1 MHPNATAYQT
11 AAEAKDV
18 DAILMLMADSIRM
31 HSPTK
36 LKPFEGKD
44 IVRFL
49 FGQLM
54 SVLEDF
60 RFVRAESGGDNATFY
75 FTCSISGKQ
84 AEGIDSLHFDS
95 SGKIDDFRVM
105 IRPLTAL
112 HALNEEMGRR
122 LAAHS
127 GAA

>member
-1 MHPNATAYQT
+1 MHPSATLYQS
-11 AAEAKDV
+11 AAIAKDV
-18 DAILMLMADSIRM
+18 DAILALMSDAIQM

-54 SVLEDF
+54 DVLEDF
-60 RFVRAESGGDNATFY
+60 HFVRAESGGDNATFY
-75 FTCSISGKQ
+75 FTCVICGKQ
-84 AEGIDSLHFDS
+84 AEGIDSLHLDAN
-95 SGKIDDFRVM
+95 GQIDDFRVM

-112 HALNEEMGRR
+112 QALNEEMGRR
-122 LAAHS
+122 QIGRAHV
-127 GAA
+127 